1 MTTPGAPTEAALP
14 AEESAADVAAA
25 DVPAADVP
33 AAHVA
38 ADELLIQ
45 FVRGEPDDEQVAA
58 ATVALLAVLRQKA
71 AADDD
76 QGPRNGRSSRPLRW
90 TPDGYNPPGAWAYG

>member
-1 MTTPGAPTEAALP
+1 MTTPSAPTAPSTKTAPTATAAP
-14 AEESAADVAAA
+14 TPTSTR
-25 DVPAADVP
+25 P
-33 AAHVA
+33 

-76 QGPRNGRSSRPLRW
+76 QVGRGGQGSRPPRW
-90 TPDGYNPPGAWAYG
+90 TPDSYSPPGAWAYG

>member
-1 MTTPGAPTEAALP
+1 MTAMTTPGAPA
-14 AEESAADVAAA
+14 AEE
-25 DVPAADVP
+25 PAAD
-33 AAHVA
+33 VA

-71 AADDD
+71 VADDD
-76 QGPRNGRSSRPLRW
+76 QGGRGGQSSRPPRW
-90 TPDGYNPPGAWAYG
+90 TPDSYSPPGAWAYG

>member
-1 MTTPGAPTEAALP
+1 MTTPSAPA
-14 AEESAADVAAA
+14 AEEPSAD
-25 DVPAADVP
+25 
-33 AAHVA
+33 VA

-71 AADDD
+71 VADDD
-76 QGPRNGRSSRPLRW
+76 QGGRVGQSSRPPRW
-90 TPDGYNPPGAWAYG
+90 TPDSYSPPGAWAYG

>member
-1 MTTPGAPTEAALP
+1 MTTTGTPETGPPTPSPPEAEVLASN
-14 AEESAADVAAA
+14 EES
-25 DVPAADVP
+25 VPE
-33 AAHVA
+33 
-38 ADELLIQ
+38 ELLIQ

-76 QGPRNGRSSRPLRW
+76 LSGRAGRSSRPPGW
-90 TPDGYNPPGAWAYG
+90 TPDSYAPPGAWSYG